1 MDRLVYDSAT
11 KTIIT
16 RIVDCE
22 GTSTGTPFEMVED
35 TPENI
40 DRLIVEL
47 GLSEEQVVQALKEV
61 VNT

>member
-1 MDRLVYDSAT
+1 MDRLVYNAET

-16 RIVDCE
+16 RILDCE

-40 DRLIVEL
+40 DQLIETL
-47 GLSEEQVVQALKEV
+47 GLTQPAE
-61 VNT
+61 